1 MQNIYRK
8 LILFAACLTFGIV
21 VLGAFVRLSDAGL
34 GCPDWPG
41 CYGHIGVPNEPH
53 EIVKAESAFPGKPV
67 EVAKGWIEMIHRYF
81 ATGLGFLIV
90 IIAALAYK
98 NRQSL
103 QQKIGLPI
111 ALVGAVIF
119 QGMLGMWTVTLLLK
133 PAIVTAHLIGGMTIL
148 ALLTWLMLR
157 QYERAGK
164 PRIMV
169 SESLTWHA
177 RIGLVVLAGQIILGG
192 WVSTNYAAL
201 ACVDFPTC
209 NTRMLPQ
216 MDFANAFHVLR
227 ELGMTAS
234 GAALSHDAL
243 TAIHWS
249 HRLGALITT
258 LVLGSLALRML
269 KVTELKK
276 AARMLLAVLFLQIS
290 LGITIVLTSLPL
302 PLAVLH
308 NAFAA
313 LLLVTLVII
322 NFRMSAATRQ
332 AMQLAHN

>member
-8 LILFAACLTFGIV
+8 LILFSVCLTFGIV

-41 CYGHIGVPNEPH
+41 CYGHIGVPDEAH
-53 EIVKAESAFPGKPV
+53 EIVRAESAFPGKPV

-81 ATGLGFLIV
+81 ATSLGLFILA
-90 IIAALAYK
+90 IAFIAYQY
-98 NRQSL
+98 RQQLQQSL
-103 QQKIGLPI
+103 GLPL

-148 ALLTWLMLR
+148 ALLTWLAMR
-157 QYERAGK
+157 QMNR

-169 SESLTWHA
+169 SEALAWHA
-177 RIGLVVLAGQIILGG
+177 RIGLVVLVCQIILGG

-201 ACVDFPTC
+201 ACPDFPTC
-209 NTRMLPQ
+209 NTSLVPN

-227 ELGMTAS
+227 ELGMTVN
-234 GAALSHDAL
+234 GAKLSHEAL

-249 HRLGALITT
+249 HRLGALIVS
-258 LVLGSLALRML
+258 LVLITLAFRML
-269 KVTELKK
+269 KMTELKK
-276 AARMLLAVLFLQIS
+276 AVRMLLSVLVLQIT
-290 LGITIVLTSLPL
+290 LGITIVLLSLPL
-302 PLAVLH
+302 PLAVMH
-308 NAFAA
+308 NALAA

-322 NFRMSAATRQ
+322 NYRMTADSRSAK
-332 AMQLAHN
+332 LANA

>member
-8 LILFAACLTFGIV
+8 LILFATCLTFGIV

-41 CYGHIGVPNEPH
+41 CYGHIGVPEATQD
-53 EIVKAESAFPGKPV
+53 VAKAEQAFPGKPV
-67 EVAKGWIEMIHRYF
+67 EARKGWIEMVHRYF
-81 ATGLGFLIV
+81 ATSLGLFIL
-90 IIAALAYK
+90 IIAFLAYK
-98 NRQSL
+98 NRQAL

-111 ALVGAVIF
+111 ALVGTVIF

-133 PAIVTAHLIGGMTIL
+133 PAIVTAHLIGGMTLL

-157 QYERAGK
+157 QYEQAGRS
-164 PRIMV
+164 RIIV
-169 SESLTWHA
+169 PSSLALHG
-177 RIGLVVLAGQIILGG
+177 RIALIVLACQIILGG
-192 WVSTNYAAL
+192 WVSTNYAAM

-209 NTRMLPQ
+209 NTSLVPK
-216 MDFANAFHVLR
+216 MDFANAFHVFR
-227 ELGMTAS
+227 ELGMTAQ
-234 GAALSHDAL
+234 GGLLSHDAL

-249 HRLGALITT
+249 HRLGALIVT
-258 LVLGSLALRML
+258 LVLMSLALRML

-276 AARMLLAVLFLQIS
+276 AARMLLSVLVLQIT

-322 NFRMSAATRQ
+322 NFRMTAAKQTT
-332 AMQLAHN
+332 QLAHN